1 MDSGD
6 DASERS
12 AGSGASPGSR
22 ASSSRRSPGR
32 ASEALP
38 ASVGEVQNFPQMVRM
53 APSLQRRAA
62 TMSAAELVAVCAA
75 AARVKFYDAALFGA
89 VTAGLRRQLA
99 RSSANSGRGLRNG
112 ELIVVLSSLAELNAY
127 DREIFSTAARA
138 FAGSGV
144 VEGLDAAQRQ
154 TLLSSF
160 KAVKHEG
167 DDELVNHLVQ
177 KTKQE
182 RYEIAREEVFQRSLT
197 RMYGD
202 NQDLQGWAVDTER
215 ALLKRPRPQVTRERR

>member
-6 DASERS
+6 DDSDHSAASK
-12 AGSGASPGSR
+12 AS
-22 ASSSRRSPGR
+22 ASSHASRRP
-32 ASEALP
+32 SEALP
-38 ASVGEVQNFPQMVRM
+38 ATVGEVNNFPQMVRI

-99 RSSANSGRGLRNG
+99 RSTANSGRGLKTG
-112 ELIVVLSSLAELNAY
+112 ELVVVLGSLAELNAY

-154 TLLSSF
+154 QLLSSF

-167 DDELVNHLVQ
+167 DEDLVNHLVR
-177 KTKQE
+177 KTKEE

>member
-6 DASERS
+6 DASDQS
-12 AGSGASPGSR
+12 AGSKASAASSR
-22 ASSSRRSPGR
+22 ASSQMSRR
-32 ASEALP
+32 AAEALP
-38 ASVGEVQNFPQMVRM
+38 ASVGEVTSFPQMVRM

-62 TMSAAELVAVCAA
+62 AMSAAELVAVCAA
-75 AARVKFYDAALFGA
+75 AARVKFYEPALFGA
-89 VTAGLRRQLA
+89 VTAALRRHLA
-99 RSSANSGRGLRNG
+99 RSSVNGRGLRTS
-112 ELIVVLSSLAELNAY
+112 ELVVVLVSLAELNAY

-154 TLLSSF
+154 QLLSSF

-167 DDELVNHLVQ
+167 DEELVSHLVR
-177 KTKQE
+177 KTKEE